1 MTDVHG
7 SHTPSMGD
15 AATLQVIAI
24 ALGMDPNAKLAQQ
37 KPDENFLQEIARLPV
52 NFAGMPSGT
61 DVDGMRKW
69 VDDVMVR
76 GPLAEHRAKL
86 EIKRRRDPQEVGKN
100 IITVNATDGDG
111 EYGIWVY
118 EPTAAA
124 ALRPAIL
131 MLHGG
136 GWIHGNPA
144 GDEPLAQVFASELD
158 AVVFGI
164 DYRLAP
170 EHPFPKPLD
179 DCTDALQWVINNAST
194 YNIDINRIGVWGAS
208 AGGNLAA
215 ALALRCAKEAHTP
228 QKPSLALVS
237 LVVPVTA
244 HPKAEVQ
251 FSQERSLPASK
262 SEQLF
267 ADTTPVPEALV
278 QELEKLF
285 NLFTGGVCD
294 PFDPLVSPLNTRP
307 VSDHPRTCI
316 TVAACDGLR
325 AQGQAY
331 ATLLR
336 SFGVDVSE
344 NVLPGVPHMFTLP
357 VNATVTKRW
366 HERQV
371 EEFAQAFS
379 L

>member
-1 MTDVHG
+1 MTDIDG
-7 SHTPSMGD
+7 SHVD
-15 AATLQVIAI
+15 AATLQAIAM

-37 KPDENFLQEIARLPV
+37 KPDKNFLQEIARLPV

-61 DVDGMRKW
+61 DVDGMREW
-69 VDDVMVR
+69 VNNVMVK
-76 GPLAEHRAKL
+76 GPLAEYRAKL
-86 EIKRRRDPQEVGKN
+86 DIKLRRPPQEVGKN

-118 EPTAAA
+118 EPTAAGA
-124 ALRPAIL
+124 RRPAIL

-144 GDEPLAQVFASELD
+144 GDEALAQVFASELD

-179 DCTDALQWVINNAST
+179 DCTDALQWVIDNAPT

-215 ALALRCAKEAHTP
+215 ALALRCAKEAPTS
-228 QKPSLALVS
+228 QKPALALVS

-244 HPKAEVQ
+244 HPEAEAKFNQ
-251 FSQERSLPASK
+251 QRSLPASE
-262 SEQLF
+262 SEQQL
-267 ADTTPVPEALV
+267 ADATPVPEALV
-278 QELEKLF
+278 QEFEKLYNF
-285 NLFTGGVCD
+285 FTGGVCD
-294 PFDPLVSPLNTRP
+294 PLDPSVSPLATGP
-307 VSDHPRTCI
+307 VPHHPRTSI

-336 SFGVDVSE
+336 SFGVEVSE
-344 NVLPGVPHMFTLP
+344 QVLPGVPHGFTMP
-357 VNATVTKRW
+357 VNATVTKLW
-366 HERQV
+366 HEKQV
-371 EEFAQAFS
+371 EEFAQAFG